1 MHARL
6 FQRRRGGRKNRAGG
20 RGGKG
25 ACLCAMHTNNLAHV
39 VYLPKSHRLNVAIT
53 SPNAPSPGPCAT
65 TVGLPDPRPKLSG
78 PAATDAGECGRKTR
92 LAVRQRS
99 LSWRASI
106 LAHISSTGTLFPCI
120 CVWRPRSRHL
130 VSQKLA
136 KNQGRRGAQAGRITT
151 HPQQLSSDFPKP

>member
-1 MHARL
+1 VAGAHA
-6 FQRRRGGRKNRAGG
+6 
-20 RGGKG
+20 
-25 ACLCAMHTNNLAHV
+25 CAPCILHLAHA
-39 VYLPKSHRLNVAIT
+39 VYLPKSHLLNVAIT

-78 PAATDAGECGRKTR
+78 PAVADAGEFGRRTR
-92 LAVRQRS
+92 LAVLQRS

-120 CVWRPRSRHL
+120 CVWRPRSGHV

-136 KNQGRRGAQAGRITT
+136 KTREARKAQAERTTT
-151 HPQQLSSDFPKP
+151 HPQQLSSDFPEP